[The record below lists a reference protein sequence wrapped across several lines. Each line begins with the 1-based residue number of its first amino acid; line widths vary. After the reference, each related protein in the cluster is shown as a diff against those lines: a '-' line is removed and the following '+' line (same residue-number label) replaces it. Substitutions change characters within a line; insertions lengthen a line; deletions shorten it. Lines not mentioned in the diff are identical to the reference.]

1 MEASQG
7 QQVRS
12 KRIPPARAA
21 LDRTHPAAAGCPP
34 SHRTLESMEKF
45 QAAHAFE
52 HATATLCRVKPFC
65 CAGLLLLL
73 AGAEGGCFATTSLIR
88 LSGNRQIWICTPFG
102 PGPIVKCDIVLSCT
116 RQGKQKN
123 CSRDA

>member
-1 MEASQG
+1 VEASQG

-21 LDRTHPAAAGCPP
+21 LDRTHPAAAGCPL
-34 SHRTLESMEKF
+34 SQRTLESIEKF
-45 QAAHAFE
+45 QAAHAFD

-73 AGAEGGCFATTSLIR
+73 AGAEGGCFAFHQLNSPFR
-88 LSGNRQIWICTPFG
+88 RQA
-102 PGPIVKCDIVLSCT
+102 DL
-116 RQGKQKN
+116 
-123 CSRDA
+123 A